1 MNVSSALS
9 RESKHCSASDAGTV
23 FCKKINLKAVS
34 HIYIILKSRY
44 IKKKKTYK
52 INGNSGWDIYPRL
65 ESKEKCL
72 KEPTRF
78 EVVILLIYENRRH
91 SMKNI

>member
-1 MNVSSALS
+1 MNVSFALS
-9 RESKHCSASDAGTV
+9 KESKHCSASDAGTA

-34 HIYIILKSRY
+34 HIYIILNSSY
-44 IKKKKTYK
+44 IKKKKPCK
-52 INGNSGWDIYPRL
+52 INGNSGWEIYPRL

-72 KEPTRF
+72 KEPASF
-78 EVVILLIYENRRH
+78 EVVILLIYENRRQ

>member
-44 IKKKKTYK
+44 IKKKKSHTKLMETVDGRYILGLRVK
-52 INGNSGWDIYPRL
+52 KNV
-65 ESKEKCL
+65 SKNLHAL
-72 KEPTRF
+72 K
-78 EVVILLIYENRRH
+78 L
-91 SMKNI
+91 

>member
-9 RESKHCSASDAGTV
+9 RESQHCSARDAGTD

-44 IKKKKTYK
+44 IKKKSHTKLMETVDGRYILGLRVK
-52 INGNSGWDIYPRL
+52 KNV
-65 ESKEKCL
+65 SKKLQAL
-72 KEPTRF
+72 K
-78 EVVILLIYENRRH
+78 L
-91 SMKNI
+91 